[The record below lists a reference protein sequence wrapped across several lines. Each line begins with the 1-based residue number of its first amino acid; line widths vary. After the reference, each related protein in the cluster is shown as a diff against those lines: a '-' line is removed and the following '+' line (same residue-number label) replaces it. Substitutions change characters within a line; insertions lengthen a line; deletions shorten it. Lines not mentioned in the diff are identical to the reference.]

1 VGRGTEAR
9 EEALRL
15 AKEQLAKIPPPASAN
30 GKGDPNR
37 RMSFEAFLAEYERD
51 ANRPFIDRVEVKPIG
66 RGRRGDIA
74 DRVDVY
80 FIGSTE
86 PYRPTYAKVSKKDQA
101 IIDQHLAEVA
111 AR

>member
-1 VGRGTEAR
+1 
-9 EEALRL
+9 
-15 AKEQLAKIPPPASAN
+15 
-30 GKGDPNR
+30 
-37 RMSFEAFLAEYERD
+37 MSFEAFLAEYERD